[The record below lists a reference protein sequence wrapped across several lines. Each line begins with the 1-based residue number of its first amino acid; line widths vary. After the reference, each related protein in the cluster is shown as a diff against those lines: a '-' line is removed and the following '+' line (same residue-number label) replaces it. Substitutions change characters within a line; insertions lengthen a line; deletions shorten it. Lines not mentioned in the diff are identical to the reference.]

1 MRPIV
6 LSLLGGFIVLANGL
20 SRVYIPKLALFA
32 PIVLV
37 SVGLVSGAMMLFGGL
52 MLWVAP
58 RKHVG
63 WGILIILFSASSLL
77 IGGGLLG
84 FLFPFGFTLGLLGG
98 ILALQSSPGPTTT
111 SAAVR

>member
-1 MRPIV
+1 MRAIV
-6 LSLLGGFIVLANGL
+6 LSLLGGLVVLANGL
-20 SRVYIPKLALFA
+20 NGVYIPKLAVFA

-58 RKHVG
+58 RKHVA
-63 WGILIILFSASSLL
+63 WGVIIILFSASSLL

-84 FLFPFGFTLGLLGG
+84 FLFPFGFTFGLIGG
-98 ILALQSSPGPTTT
+98 ILALQSAPSPTTT